1 LTYIDHTIGAYLRR
15 NIIFPFYW
23 KYIKRYRV
31 LDYYKKLKSHQWNTI
46 EENREI
52 QRKKLYMLIKYAGQN
67 IPYYKRLI
75 KDHHIQF
82 SEDTIFDDIKK
93 FPLLTKDII
102 RNHLDKLYKFR
113 DNTYYRNTSGG
124 STGEPVIFYQDR
136 NYFAWNAATKIFF
149 DEWTGRKIG
158 EPKVKLWGSLR
169 DILEGGQGFKGYLRQ
184 QLSGVTT
191 LSAYRMSAKNIYKY
205 VQRINNIKPCLILA
219 YTSSI
224 DELARSIQKHHLS
237 IYSPKAIM
245 TSAGVLYPEVRARIE
260 RVFQAPVFNRYGTRE
275 VGDIACNCEKNQGL
289 HIIPNIHYIEIL
301 DNQGKEAKPGETGEI
316 VVTLLT
322 NYTMPLIRYK
332 IGDRGIFSEIEC
344 SCGRGFPLLK
354 KVEGRIRSMFRNKEG
369 NVVDGGV
376 FIRLFFFRDYIQQ
389 YQVVQEA
396 IDYISINLVLID
408 KTKLKNLDKDFKE
421 INQVIWKVMGNETKI
436 KYNIVDEIK
445 PSASGKYMYIFS
457 RVKDSERN

>member
-1 LTYIDHTIGAYLRR
+1 
-15 NIIFPFYW
+15 
-23 KYIKRYRV
+23 
-31 LDYYKKLKSHQWNTI
+31 
-46 EENREI
+46 
-52 QRKKLYMLIKYAGQN
+52 
-67 IPYYKRLI
+67 
-75 KDHHIQF
+75 
-82 SEDTIFDDIKK
+82 
-93 FPLLTKDII
+93 
-102 RNHLDKLYKFR
+102 
-113 DNTYYRNTSGG
+113 
-124 STGEPVIFYQDR
+124 
-136 NYFAWNAATKIFF
+136 
-149 DEWTGRKIG
+149 
-158 EPKVKLWGSLR
+158 
-169 DILEGGQGFKGYLRQ
+169 
-184 QLSGVTT
+184 
-191 LSAYRMSAKNIYKY
+191 MSAKNIYKY

-275 VGDIACNCEKNQGL
+275 VGDIACNCEKNQEL
-289 HIIPNIHYIEIL
+289 HIIPTIHYIEIL
-301 DNQGKEAKPGETGEI
+301 DNQGKEVKPGETGEI

-332 IGDRGIFSEIEC
+332 IEDRGIFSEMEC

-369 NVVDGGV
+369 NVIDGGV

-408 KTKLKNLDKDFKE
+408 KTKLKDLDKDFKE